1 MHDECQICTFHL
13 DDLLLGLEVGRV
25 QEVIFCQDVTEV
37 PGSPPLVSGL
47 INLRGEIVLEVDLR
61 ERLRLDAI
69 GSTPDPQGEDA
80 SPKSVVVR
88 RGSSA
93 YSLKVDEIGDVLTLD
108 TASIEPTPATVAE
121 DIRPLLAG
129 AYQLPGR
136 LLLQLD
142 VDRLLDFLIDERR
155 AWKRPARTH
164 EDPAALAS

>member
-1 MHDECQICTFHL
+1 MHNECQICTFHL
-13 DDLLLGLEVGRV
+13 DNLLLGLEVERV
-25 QEVIFCQDVTEV
+25 QEVIFCQDVTDV
-37 PGSPPLVSGL
+37 PGSPAVVSGL

-69 GSTPDPQGEDA
+69 GSEKSRQREDA

-108 TASIEPTPATVAE
+108 TSTIEPTPATVAD
-121 DIRPLLAG
+121 DIRPLLTG

-142 VDRLLDFLIDERR
+142 VDQLLDFLIDDRR
-155 AWKRPARTH
+155 AWKRNGRREADR
-164 EDPAALAS
+164 AALAS